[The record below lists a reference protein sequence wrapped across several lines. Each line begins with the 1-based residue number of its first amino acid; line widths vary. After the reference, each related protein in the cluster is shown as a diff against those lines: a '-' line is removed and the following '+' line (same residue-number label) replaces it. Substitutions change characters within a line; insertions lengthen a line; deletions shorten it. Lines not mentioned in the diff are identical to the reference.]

1 MLRECTATVIW
12 VRIFKSVSL
21 ILPHRLYKP
30 KKIAFIFKILMFSSI
45 SCNGKLSVME
55 ETPKKAPQPNL
66 DPLVISASSLLPWKY
81 KRTRITR

>member
-1 MLRECTATVIW
+1 
-12 VRIFKSVSL
+12 
-21 ILPHRLYKP
+21 
-30 KKIAFIFKILMFSSI
+30 MFSSI

-66 DPLVISASSLLPWKY
+66 DPLVISASSLLLWKY